1 MKAIPGRVYMF
12 VMNDRARGTFTSNE
26 LPEWNENHF
35 IGIDVTGNVP
45 NIGDTWNG
53 STFSPY
59 VPTPEEVAATNAAD
73 TATALYTKDLLA
85 KQQAKAD
92 ALITFLIDSTPAQVV
107 TRVNSD
113 ITDLASA
120 RQVIAK
126 LAVAISVLAKQ
137 GLR

>member
-1 MKAIPGRVYMF
+1 MPFFKDPQNKVHFLEKAEF
-12 VMNDRARGTFTSNE
+12 SNL
-26 LPEWNENHF
+26 LPVGCAAITDAEAA
-35 IGIDVTGNVP
+35 ILQA
-45 NIGDTWNG
+45 
-53 STFSPY
+53 
-59 VPTPEEVAATNAAD
+59 PTPAEQAAIDAA
-73 TATALYTKDLLA
+73 AALAAAYLLA

-92 ALITFLIDSTPAQVV
+92 ALVTFLIDSTPAQVV
-107 TRVNSD
+107 TRITSD